1 MYKNIMK
8 NAVNTAL
15 LASGLI
21 STVLLSACASGPE
34 PAPLAVVDQA
44 VRIRF
49 TAVNGNTPV
58 QCGTRLVGL
67 GRSAVAADVK
77 DLRFYITNLALVNA
91 QGVAVPVQLERN
103 VWQHTEGADAVAL
116 IDMEDA
122 SGSCASP
129 YTTTATNA
137 VITGKVPPGDYVGLR
152 ASMGV
157 PEALNHGATS
167 GGPPPLDIAAM
178 AWSWQAGRRFAK
190 IELSPLGSVTRKG
203 RPRAVP
209 DALVQTSPVFSLHLG
224 SSGCT
229 AQVDA
234 VGIVVKDAA
243 GNPRYS
249 CTHPNRADFTL
260 PRFDATTQ
268 RVALDIGQL
277 FKSVNLSQDE
287 GGAVGCMAG
296 PTDPECVG
304 IFEAL
309 QVSFGDGSNGL
320 PINAGVAQ
328 TVFRAVMP

>member
-1 MYKNIMK
+1 MAKLSIIRLS
-8 NAVNTAL
+8 AVGCTTLAL
-15 LASGLI
+15 L
-21 STVLLSACASGPE
+21 TACATGAGPSTSV
-34 PAPLAVVDQA
+34 AQDQA
-44 VRIRF
+44 VTIRF
-49 TAVNGNTPV
+49 AATNGTALV
-58 QCGTRLVGL
+58 QCGSRLTSL
-67 GRSAVAADVK
+67 GRTNVAADVK

-91 QGVAVPVQLERN
+91 QGVAAPVQLERN
-103 VWQHTEGADAVAL
+103 VWQYTEGADAVAL
-116 IDMEDA
+116 IDLEDA

-137 VITGKVPPGDYVGLR
+137 VITGRVPPGDYVGLR

-167 GGPPPLDIAAM
+167 GGPPPLDISAM